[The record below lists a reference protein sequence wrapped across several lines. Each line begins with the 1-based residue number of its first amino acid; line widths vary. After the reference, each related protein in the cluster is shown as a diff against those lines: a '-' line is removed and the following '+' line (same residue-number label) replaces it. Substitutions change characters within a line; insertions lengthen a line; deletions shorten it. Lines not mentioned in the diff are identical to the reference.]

1 MERTLPNDYSD
12 EEKQEILRRYE
23 GLLTAWHTRKESSD
37 LEMVE
42 KAFYLAA
49 NAHSKQRRRS
59 GEPYIYHPIAVATI
73 AAQDIGLGRTSI
85 TCALLHDVVEDTE
98 YTLQDITDLFG
109 EKVSHIIDG
118 LTKLD
123 KVDDAES
130 MQAEN
135 FKKIISSLSY
145 DIRVVL
151 IKLADRLHNMRT
163 LSSMPPHKQL
173 KIASE
178 TSYVYAPLA
187 YRLGLHAIK
196 TELEDLS
203 LKYTDPV
210 VYNNI
215 KKEMDGIREAK
226 TGQLNNF
233 LVPVMEA
240 FQKRGMEVTP
250 MIVERSTYSI
260 WKRMKTKQLTF
271 DELYGSYYLRFLI
284 DCPEEDEKI
293 ACWKIYAIITDVYT
307 PNNSRLKDWISTP
320 KINGYESIHAVFM
333 GHDGKWVEIQIRT
346 KRMDEIAEK
355 GFTGYWQRRSDNQLE
370 SGFDEWLK
378 RVNEL
383 ISSDNESSIE
393 FVDTFTNDLFADE
406 IKVFTPQGKA
416 ITLPKN
422 STALDFAYNIHSEIG
437 NHSVAANINNR
448 LAHLDQKLKTGDQVS
463 IITSESQHPQEKWF
477 EFLHTAF
484 AKSKLKAGIKEYR
497 RTFREQGEQKFNAIL
512 KKLNMEASKV
522 TLAKMM
528 EEAKTSSVVDFYYL
542 VAEGKISEQMIQQV
556 MKPQSG
562 SNGGLLRYL
571 TFGLL
576 GNSSKTQEAI
586 IESSG
591 DFDFNVA
598 TCCNPIPGD
607 EVVAFNFPG
616 EPLQI
621 HRSDCP
627 KAIKMMSRYGNTI
640 VKAKWQPKGQ
650 ITFLAGLRIIA
661 VDSVGLLNKMTDL
674 FSNELRLNLH
684 ALQMESKQDLVEA
697 NISVYVHNI
706 EELNNLIEK
715 LNKLKGVKKVA
726 RLTS

>member
-1 MERTLPNDYSD
+1 MEHTLPDDYTS
-12 EEKQEILRRYE
+12 EEKEEILRRYE
-23 GLLTAWHTRKESSD
+23 GLLAAWHTRKEASD

-42 KAFYLAA
+42 KAFYFAA
-49 NAHSKQRRRS
+49 NAHRKQRRRS

-73 AAQDIGLGRTSI
+73 AAQDIGLGRTSL
-85 TCALLHDVVEDTE
+85 TCALLHDVVEDTD

-123 KVDDAES
+123 KVDDAQS

-163 LSSMPPHKQL
+163 LNSMPPHKQL

-203 LKYTDPV
+203 LKYTDPAI
-210 VYNNI
+210 YNSI
-215 KKEMDGIREAK
+215 KKRMDDQRQPK
-226 TGQLNNF
+226 TEQLNQF

-240 FQKRGMEVTP
+240 FKKRGLEVSAK
-250 MIVERSTYSI
+250 IVERSTCSI
-260 WKRMKTKQLTF
+260 WKRMRSKQLTF
-271 DELYGSYYLRFLI
+271 NELYGTYYLRFLI

-293 ACWKIYAIITDVYT
+293 ECWKIYAILTDVYT

-320 KINGYESIHAVFM
+320 KINGYESIHALFM
-333 GHDGKWVEIQIRT
+333 GKDGNWVEIQIRT

-355 GFTGYWQRRSDNQLE
+355 GFTAYWQHRTDNQLE

-393 FVDTFTNDLFADE
+393 FVDTFTNDLFSDE

-422 STALDFAYNIHSEIG
+422 STVLDFAYNIHSEIG
-437 NHSVAANINNR
+437 NHSIAANINNR
-448 LAHLDQKLKTGDQVS
+448 LAHLDQKLKTGDQVE

-497 RTFREQGEQKFNAIL
+497 RTFREQGEEKYNAIL
-512 KKLNMEASKV
+512 KKLNLEPSKPN
-522 TLAKMM
+522 LAKVM
-528 EEAKTSSVVDFYYL
+528 EEAKISSVVDFFYQ
-542 VAEGKISEQMIQQV
+542 VAEGKINEQLIQGAL
-556 MKPQSG
+556 KPQG
-562 SNGGLLRYL
+562 GNGGIWRRL

-576 GNSSKTQEAI
+576 GNDTKPKEAV

-598 TCCNPIPGD
+598 TCCNTIPGD

-621 HRSDCP
+621 HRSDCS
-627 KAIKMMSRYGNTI
+627 KATKLMSRYGNNI
-640 VKAKWQPKGQ
+640 VKAKWQPKGD
-650 ITFLAGLRIIA
+650 ITFLAGLKIVA
-661 VDSVGLLNKMTDL
+661 LDSVGLLSKMTDL
-674 FSNELRLNLH
+674 FYNELKLNLH

-697 NISVYVHNI
+697 NLSVYVHTIN
-706 EELNNLIEK
+706 ELNLLIEK
-715 LNKLKGVKKVA
+715 LNKLKDVKKVT
-726 RLTS
+726 RIVK